1 MTPPP
6 FLQLERNQLGVS
18 SESTDG
24 KMTPTRGE
32 LMETTEI
39 NDGFV
44 EAPPFNG
51 ELDTVEGHL
60 QQTTESSVEENLQQT
75 TESSANERLQQL
87 QEVLRDDICSQ
98 LQIVLKLRPL
108 LYWSNAHRPGQW
120 YTQIPSPLINL
131 LLSKIII
138 DIFP

>member
-18 SESTDG
+18 PESTDG

-32 LMETTEI
+32 LMETAEI

-44 EAPPFNG
+44 QVPPFNC

-60 QQTTESSVEENLQQT
+60 QQTTESSVEEKLQQT

-87 QEVLRDDICSQ
+87 QEVLTADNCSQ
-98 LQIVLKLRPL
+98 QQIVLKLRPL
-108 LYWSNAHRPGQW
+108 LYRSSAHRPGQW